1 MFSKTILIFQVTV
14 ALMGCV
20 SYAFA
25 YVPPAEQIFSLM
37 PHQKH
42 RQIRALVL
50 TLETTFY
57 GEDWPD
63 GLRTFTETVSYL
75 YPDRFLSTIKA
86 PSGKKLYVV
95 QEGKSLVAIDQKI
108 ISEEE
113 SYIDSYKD
121 IFLYRSPESLIERLS
136 KVGIDTKTVSFGRLE
151 DKIAYVMGAVYPDES
166 HPQLWVEK
174 DTFRPLR
181 LLFPPSGNS
190 GKIEIRYD
198 HYFNVG
204 RGMWYPGRI
213 TFYENDKPVKEQAL
227 KTYKSSSK
235 DDAFPEYMFDI
246 EELKKSY
253 TSVIEPERKGDASAG
268 SEFDDVKQTIDDF
281 QKAFE

>member
-1 MFSKTILIFQVTV
+1 MFSKIILIFQVAV
-14 ALMGCV
+14 AFMGCV
-20 SYAFA
+20 SHAFA

-42 RQIRALVL
+42 RQIRVLVL

-57 GEDWPD
+57 GDDWPD
-63 GLRTFTETVSYL
+63 GLRAFTETVSYL

-121 IFLYRSPESLIERLS
+121 IFLYRSPESLIDRLS

-151 DKIAYVMGAVYPDES
+151 DKIAYVIGAVYPDES

-181 LLFPPSGNS
+181 LLFPPSDNS
-190 GKIEIRYD
+190 EKIEIRYD
-198 HYFNVG
+198 HYFNIG

-253 TSVIEPERKGDASAG
+253 TSVIEPEQRGDASAG
-268 SEFDDVKQTIDDF
+268 SELDDVKQTIDDF

>member
-1 MFSKTILIFQVTV
+1 MFSKIILIFQIAV
-14 ALMGCV
+14 AFVGCV
-20 SYAFA
+20 SHAFA
-25 YVPPAEQIFSLM
+25 YVPPAEEIFSLM
-37 PHQKH
+37 SHQKH
-42 RQIRALVL
+42 RQIRVLVL

-57 GEDWPD
+57 GDDWPD
-63 GLRTFTETVSYL
+63 GLSTFTETVSYL

-121 IFLYRSPESLIERLS
+121 IFLYRSPESLIDRLS

-151 DKIAYVMGAVYPDES
+151 DKIAYVIGAVYPDES
-166 HPQLWVEK
+166 RPQLWVEK

-181 LLFPPSGNS
+181 LLFPLSDNS
-190 GKIEIRYD
+190 EKIEIRYD
-198 HYFNVG
+198 HYFNIG
-204 RGMWYPGRI
+204 RRIWYPGRI

-235 DDAFPEYMFDI
+235 DNAFPEYMFDI

-253 TSVIEPERKGDASAG
+253 TSVIEPEQGGDASAG
-268 SEFDDVKQTIDDF
+268 SGLDDVKQTIDDF